1 MSDTLT
7 TTTADEATS
16 SAGALR
22 LVADDP
28 ATTTAT
34 ATTSAPTR
42 IAATSEEQA
51 AALIGAYAEQLVGM
65 LGNATELFT
74 IELGRRFGLYR
85 TLHQHGP
92 ITAARLAAFA
102 GIAPRYAREWLEQ
115 QAAAGHIA
123 VTESVGPERRF
134 VLPEHHVP
142 VLLDE
147 THPAHAA
154 PVSGLLAGVAL
165 AFPQLVADFRHGHGV
180 AFDEYGVEL
189 RHGLG
194 ALNRPGYTHA
204 MRAWVEQLPDRA
216 AALDA
221 GGAVLDV
228 GCGTGWSTIGLA
240 TAFPNA
246 RIVGVDLDEAS
257 IQEARENALE
267 AGVADRVEFVLGNA
281 SDPGPVER
289 AAASARG
296 EGEGADGA
304 SGFDLVTIFEALHD
318 MGRPIHALAGFRAL
332 LRPGGALLVADER
345 VADEFHPNAEPVER
359 MLYAMSVLHCLPATT
374 AESGTVANGTV
385 LRLPTL
391 RGWVAEAGFNRVD
404 VLDIEHPFWRF
415 YRIG

>member
-1 MSDTLT
+1 MSETLT
-7 TTTADEATS
+7 TTTADGA
-16 SAGALR
+16 SASGNPHLT
-22 LVADDP
+22 ADDP
-28 ATTTAT
+28 A
-34 ATTSAPTR
+34 
-42 IAATSEEQA
+42 
-51 AALIGAYAEQLVGM
+51 ALVGAYAEQLIGM
-65 LGNATELFT
+65 LGGATELLT

-85 TLHQHGP
+85 ALHEHGP
-92 ITAARLAAFA
+92 VSAARLAAIA

-115 QAAAGHIA
+115 QAAAGHIG
-123 VTESVGPERRF
+123 VTEEGAAERRF
-134 VLPEHHVP
+134 LLPELHVP

-165 AFPQLVADFRHGHGV
+165 AFPELVADFRRGRGV
-180 AFDEYGVEL
+180 AFDEYGAEL

-194 ALNRPGYTHA
+194 ALNRPGYLLA

-221 GGAVLDV
+221 GGTVLDA
-228 GCGTGWSTIGLA
+228 GCGVGWSTIGLA
-240 TAFPNA
+240 MAFPNA
-246 RIVGVDLDEAS
+246 RVVGVDLDEAS
-257 IQEARENALE
+257 ITEARENALD

-281 SDPGPVER
+281 ADAGAVER

-296 EGEGADGA
+296 AAEGVDAA
-304 SGFDLVTIFEALHD
+304 SGFDLVTVFEALHD
-318 MGRPIHALAGFRAL
+318 MGRPIHALAGFRTL

-345 VADEFHPNAEPVER
+345 VAEEFHADAEPVER

-374 AESGTVANGTV
+374 AESGTIANGTV
-385 LRLPTL
+385 LRPPTL
-391 RGWVAEAGFNRVD
+391 RRWAAEAGFDRVD